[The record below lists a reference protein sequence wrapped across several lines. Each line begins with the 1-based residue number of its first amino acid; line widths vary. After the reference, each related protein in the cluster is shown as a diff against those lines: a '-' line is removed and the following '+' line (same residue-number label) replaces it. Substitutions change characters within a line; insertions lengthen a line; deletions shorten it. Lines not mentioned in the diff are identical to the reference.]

1 MPKSKMTT
9 KGRVTVPI
17 EVRRHLRLRAG
28 DELDF
33 TEEDGVFRLRKFLP
47 PEPLKKYRGYLKN
60 LAERDPDELVNEMR
74 GQ

>member
-1 MPKSKMTT
+1 MPESKMTT

-17 EVRRHLRLRAG
+17 EVRKRLGLSTG

-33 TEEDGVFRLRKFLP
+33 TEEDGVFRLRKSLP

-60 LAERDPDELVNEMR
+60 LTHYETSLP
-74 GQ
+74 G